1 VFHNDSALFVN
12 ENHYYYHYQQIINPE
27 FTFFVT
33 SSGTAGK
40 PTGQVATQPLL
51 IYVPISGKCPYYFE
65 STCLSQE
72 SHMSQSRPLEG
83 LRVVELG
90 QLLAGPFAGTV
101 LGYFGAEVIKVEPP
115 TGDPIRQWREVRN
128 GMSLWYHSLARNKKS
143 VTLDLKSDKGRELA
157 FDLLTKADVVI
168 ENFRPGAME
177 SWGLGPEQ
185 VKAKN
190 PGIIYARISGYG
202 QSGPF
207 SEKPGYASVTE
218 GYGGFRYIN
227 GEPGKAP
234 VRPNISLG
242 DTVAAIHAALGVALA
257 LIERN
262 KSGKGQ
268 VVDVALYESIFN
280 LLEGIVPEF
289 DGAGVVREPSGTTI
303 TGIVPTNTYLCSD
316 EKHVVIGGNGDS
328 IFKRLMTEAGREDMA
343 NDPEL
348 EHNQG
353 RVTHEQKIDDALAKW
368 CSEHTSAEII
378 SKLEA
383 ARVPVGPIYS
393 VEDMMT
399 DPHYIARGMFE
410 TVEID
415 GEPLKI
421 PAIMPKLSDTPGR
434 TDWPG
439 AKIGQHNAEILGDLL
454 GLSEDEL
461 SGLSSD
467 GVTC

>member
-1 VFHNDSALFVN
+1 
-12 ENHYYYHYQQIINPE
+12 
-27 FTFFVT
+27 
-33 SSGTAGK
+33 
-40 PTGQVATQPLL
+40 
-51 IYVPISGKCPYYFE
+51 
-65 STCLSQE
+65 
-72 SHMSQSRPLEG
+72 
-83 LRVVELG
+83 
-90 QLLAGPFAGTV
+90 
-101 LGYFGAEVIKVEPP
+101 
-115 TGDPIRQWREVRN
+115 
-128 GMSLWYHSLARNKKS
+128 
-143 VTLDLKSDKGRELA
+143 
-157 FDLLTKADVVI
+157 
-168 ENFRPGAME
+168 ME

-185 VKAKN
+185 VQEKN

-242 DTVAAIHAALGVALA
+242 DTVAAIHAALGVAFA
-257 LIERN
+257 IIERT
-262 KSGKGQ
+262 KSGQGQ

-316 EKHVVIGGNGDS
+316 GKHVVIGGNGDS

-343 NDPEL
+343 NDPAL

-353 RVTHEQKIDDALAKW
+353 RVIHEQKIDEALAAW
-368 CSEHTSAEII
+368 CAAHASAEII
-378 SKLEA
+378 AKLEA

-410 TVEID
+410 TVEIN
-415 GEPLKI
+415 GKPLKI
-421 PAIMPKLSDTPGR
+421 PAILPKLSQTPGR

-439 AKIGQHNAEILGDLL
+439 AQIGQHNAEILGELL

-461 SGLSSD
+461 GGLSAD